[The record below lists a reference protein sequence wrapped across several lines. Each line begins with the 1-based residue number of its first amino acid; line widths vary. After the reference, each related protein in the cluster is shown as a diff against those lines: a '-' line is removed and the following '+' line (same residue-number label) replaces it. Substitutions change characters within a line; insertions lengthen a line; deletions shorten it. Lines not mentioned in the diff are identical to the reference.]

1 MFRIIVCP
9 QDSSIDINIQREFG
23 YKWAS
28 DLLAGTVNDYTNIF
42 SWTGNSS
49 TLTWEQMLDFII
61 KNRTFDFAFFAGSGK
76 ETVEELGILL
86 PYFKCYEIK
95 NFDKQVS
102 IGSMQDYNMYFVDQ
116 NRKLNLRIMSV
127 FMTGDLI
134 SQGQRNSTSLASN
147 NYFTVSTTKIKKR
160 QDTGT
165 CSNDEFSECSMK
177 AFQSKFQ
184 KLLNCI
190 PPWVSIGIDD
200 SDICLAPV
208 RFDDTEKYKATKSYL
223 KKLGT
228 EFFYRDEIS
237 LEDESCLES
246 CTSIVYDIENV
257 GNEQAA
263 FDVNWINFSFRDKVL
278 FELFLE

>member
-1 MFRIIVCP
+1 
-9 QDSSIDINIQREFG
+9 
-23 YKWAS
+23 
-28 DLLAGTVNDYTNIF
+28 
-42 SWTGNSS
+42 
-49 TLTWEQMLDFII
+49 
-61 KNRTFDFAFFAGSGK
+61 
-76 ETVEELGILL
+76 
-86 PYFKCYEIK
+86 
-95 NFDKQVS
+95 
-102 IGSMQDYNMYFVDQ
+102 MQDYNMYFVDQ